1 MEAEQK
7 FNGKRGKK
15 ERDGDWKKRGH
26 SSGECDNGQVP

>member
-15 ERDGDWKKRGH
+15 ERDGDWKKKRAFIWR
-26 SSGECDNGQVP
+26 V